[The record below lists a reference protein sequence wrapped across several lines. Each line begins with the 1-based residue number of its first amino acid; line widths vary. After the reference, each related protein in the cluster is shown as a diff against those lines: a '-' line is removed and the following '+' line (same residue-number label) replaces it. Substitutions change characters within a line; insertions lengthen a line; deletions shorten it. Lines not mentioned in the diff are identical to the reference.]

1 MNISEKEL
9 RTYLSGLGLKV
20 DIANLEVEDEFSAAD
35 IDSLD
40 QMNLLLALEEHYNI
54 KIPDEDLPKLTS
66 LKNILAYLSTKAGQE
81 KQ

>member
-54 KIPDEDLPKLTS
+54 KIPDEDVSKLTS
-66 LKNILAYLSTKAGQE
+66 LRKIIHYVSSRTTKNK
-81 KQ
+81 

>member
-9 RTYLSGLGLKV
+9 RTYLSGLDLKV

-54 KIPDEDLPKLTS
+54 KIPDEDVSKLTS
-66 LKNILAYLSTKAGQE
+66 LRKIIHYVSSRTTKNK
-81 KQ
+81 

>member
-1 MNISEKEL
+1 
-9 RTYLSGLGLKV
+9 KV